1 MPNVLAIPG
10 IVDVLLRQRLAKIFC
25 GKLVLLRDTQDRAL
39 DHRIVDFN
47 AVFLGELKQRT
58 LGHHALEYLLVENVL
73 RRRLHVL
80 LLELLQHDTFGVVEI
95 VLGDGLVVDHGDH
108 PVHVDDTL
116 WRCNRLRQRTGG
128 CQRKS

>member
-1 MPNVLAIPG
+1 
-10 IVDVLLRQRLAKIFC
+10 
-25 GKLVLLRDTQDRAL
+25 
-39 DHRIVDFN
+39 
-47 AVFLGELKQRT
+47 QRT

-80 LLELLQHDTFGVVEI
+80 LLELLQYDTFGVVEI

-116 WRCNRLRQRTGG
+116 RRRTRLRQRTGG
-128 CQRKS
+128 CQRKSYLEEISICHGRPSRTLENNRSPWCRRAARPG